1 MKLQKVEMSFRTIIY
16 TILLL
21 LSLVVVWLIKDMII
35 LLFVCFLFM
44 EALNPTV
51 TKLEKFKIPRFS
63 AILIIYLIILL
74 IISVSVAGIIPIFV
88 QQSTSLI
95 NNLPG
100 YLQNIKIFGIPAIDL
115 SSQFKIFESLPQE
128 IAKTIIGVFS
138 NIFTALIFFVVTFY
152 LLLERK
158 NFDDYSLKLFG
169 NDGQKKVIKILDNL
183 ESRLGNWVTAEI
195 LLMTII
201 GVLSYFG
208 YLALGLNYAVPLAII
223 AGLLEIVP
231 NIGPII
237 SGGLAI
243 IIGLTVSPITAL
255 LTAIWSLILHQS
267 ENTFITPKI
276 MKETVGLH
284 PLVTIF
290 LIAIGARLAGIP
302 GALLAVPIYL
312 TVEVVY
318 KVLNDKK

>member
-1 MKLQKVEMSFRTIIY
+1 MKLQKVEISIRTIVF
-16 TILLL
+16 TLLFL
-21 LSLVVVWLIKDMII
+21 LGLAVVWLIKDLII
-35 LLFVCFLFM
+35 LFFVCFLFM
-44 EALNPTV
+44 EALSPTV
-51 TKLEKFKIPRFS
+51 TRLEKLKIPRIP

-74 IISVSVAGIIPIFV
+74 IISVSIAGIIPIFI

-100 YLQNIKIFGIPAIDL
+100 YLQNIKILGIPAIDL

-128 IAKTIIGVFS
+128 IAKTIISVFS
-138 NIFTALIFFVVTFY
+138 NIFTALVFFVVTFY

-158 NFDDYSLKLFG
+158 NFDNYSQKLFG
-169 NDGQKKVIKILDNL
+169 VKGREKVIKILNNL
-183 ESRLGNWVTAEI
+183 ENRLGNWIIAEI
-195 LLMTII
+195 ILMTII

-243 IIGLTVSPITAL
+243 VIGLTISPLTGL
-255 LTAIWSLILHQS
+255 LTAIWSLIVHQA
-267 ENTFITPKI
+267 ENNF
-276 MKETVGLH
+276 
-284 PLVTIF
+284 F
-290 LIAIGARLAGIP
+290 S
-302 GALLAVPIYL
+302 
-312 TVEVVY
+312 
-318 KVLNDKK
+318 